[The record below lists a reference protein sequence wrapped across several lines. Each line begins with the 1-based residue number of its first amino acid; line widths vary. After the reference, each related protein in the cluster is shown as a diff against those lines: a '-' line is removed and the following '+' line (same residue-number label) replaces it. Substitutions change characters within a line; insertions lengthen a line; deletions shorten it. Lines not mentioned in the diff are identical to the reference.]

1 MANTAGT
8 GTQPKSKTV
17 PIISMIISIFLF
29 IGVLFMLIFTKIHMN
44 YITILLLLVFY
55 LMGYGVLNV

>member
-1 MANTAGT
+1 MGNTGT
-8 GTQPKSKTV
+8 GTQTKSKV
-17 PIISMIISIFLF
+17 GPIISMIISIFLF

>member
-1 MANTAGT
+1 MGNTGT
-8 GTQPKSKTV
+8 GTQTKSKV
-17 PIISMIISIFLF
+17 GPIISMIISIFLF
-29 IGVLFMLIFTKIHMN
+29 IGVLFIIFTKIHMN